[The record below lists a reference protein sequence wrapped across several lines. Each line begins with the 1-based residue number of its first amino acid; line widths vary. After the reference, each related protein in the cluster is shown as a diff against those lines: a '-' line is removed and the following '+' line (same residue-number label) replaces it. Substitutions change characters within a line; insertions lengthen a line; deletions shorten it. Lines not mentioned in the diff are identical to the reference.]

1 MSENNLLFDI
11 AKHAFPPLFAYD
23 VITKHKERKKDK
35 DAKTSVLLQQEPGA
49 MVVAFIP
56 LIIMIIMIIVC
67 IVQYNKRAKRILR
80 SGGRKFWAIMMIIF
94 QTPIYLV
101 YAALG
106 LYIPDMD
113 STLPLPKGN

>member
-23 VITKHKERKKDK
+23 VIKKHQERKKDK
-35 DAKTSVLLQQEPGA
+35 DGKTSVLLQQEAGVGA
-49 MVVAFIP
+49 MAIALIP
-56 LIIMIIMIIVC
+56 LIILIIVC
-67 IVQYNKRAKRILR
+67 IVMYNNRAKRILR

>member
-35 DAKTSVLLQQEPGA
+35 DAKTSVLLQQETGGA
-49 MVVAFIP
+49 MVVAFVP
-56 LIIMIIMIIVC
+56 LIIMIIVC
-67 IVQYNKRAKRILR
+67 IVLYNRRAKRILR